1 MFQGVNGFGGGGS
14 KASSGFGQWY
24 LDMQDAKE
32 EETGDV
38 EDGSAPGWRFWQA
51 NEKKTDGQAAQAL
64 LPGFL
69 RNEAAAPDTDA
80 VIMGM
85 SYQQRF
91 KGFVVSLLLSVAFFV
106 LAFVIGL
113 PMIMLRPHKFAL
125 TFTLG
130 SFFFMGSFAMLKGPV
145 AHLKSML
152 ARDRLPFT
160 VAYVGSMGATLYA
173 CLILQS
179 YMMVVTCSVIQLL
192 ALAWYFLSFVPGGS
206 QGMRYF
212 LSAIHKTARYTLL
225 PCIEGCRKTLC
236 FCLSRGGS

>member
-1 MFQGVNGFGGGGS
+1 MFQGVNGFGGGAS

-24 LDMQDAKE
+24 MDMQDAKE
-32 EETGDV
+32 EETGDL

-51 NEKKTDGQAAQAL
+51 NEKKTDGQAAQTL

-113 PMIMLRPHKFAL
+113 PMILPRPHKFAL

-130 SFFFMGSFAMLKGPV
+130 SFFFMGSFAMLK
-145 AHLKSML
+145 
-152 ARDRLPFT
+152 
-160 VAYVGSMGATLYA
+160 VGR
-173 CLILQS
+173 I
-179 YMMVVTCSVIQLL
+179 
-192 ALAWYFLSFVPGGS
+192 
-206 QGMRYF
+206 
-212 LSAIHKTARYTLL
+212 
-225 PCIEGCRKTLC
+225 
-236 FCLSRGGS
+236 